1 MCALL
6 VSARGIVAGQAR
18 AACECASHNPPVLSH
33 VVGHQSPA
41 FASNPERGIDK
52 SAADCSRK
60 ASAADPG

>member
-1 MCALL
+1 MCAFMAL
-6 VSARGIVAGQAR
+6 SRGIVAGQVRVADER
-18 AACECASHNPPVLSH
+18 ASFNPPVLSH
-33 VVGHQSPA
+33 VVGHQPLA